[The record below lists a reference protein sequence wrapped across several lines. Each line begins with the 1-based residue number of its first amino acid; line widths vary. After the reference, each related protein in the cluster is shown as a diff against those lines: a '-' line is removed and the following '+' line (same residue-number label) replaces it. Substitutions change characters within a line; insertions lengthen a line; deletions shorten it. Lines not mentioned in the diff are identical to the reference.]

1 MRLLLAV
8 DTFGPDL
15 RAPVAAAAI
24 ARGVEAAGLEP
35 PDVCPGS
42 ATIDVLLPALGG
54 ETVGRVALVDD
65 GGTAIVEDPADLET
79 ARAAGAQVIVVPP
92 GSGATGPGIVEANAA
107 FLVDVLDLDARMRA
121 AFALVVAEAVLD
133 RGTLEGRV
141 TGELAVRARQAGV
154 PCHAI
159 AGRDALDPFDG
170 RILDLQHVL
179 EAGDLAGLERAGR
192 DLGALLLAEV
202 RPG

>member
-8 DTFGPDL
+8 DAFAADL
-15 RAPVAAAAI
+15 PAPAAAAAI
-24 ARGVEAAGLEP
+24 ARGVAAAGLAP
-35 PDVCPGS
+35 PDVWAVSP
-42 ATIDVLLPALGG
+42 DV
-54 ETVGRVALVDD
+54 
-65 GGTAIVEDPADLET
+65 DL
-79 ARAAGAQVIVVPP
+79 
-92 GSGATGPGIVEANAA
+92 
-107 FLVDVLDLDARMRA
+107 LDLDVRMRA
-121 AFALVVAEAVLD
+121 AFALVIAEAVLD

-159 AGRDALDPFDG
+159 AGSDRLDPFDG

-179 EAGDLAGLERAGR
+179 EAGHDAAGLERAGR

-202 RPG
+202 QPG